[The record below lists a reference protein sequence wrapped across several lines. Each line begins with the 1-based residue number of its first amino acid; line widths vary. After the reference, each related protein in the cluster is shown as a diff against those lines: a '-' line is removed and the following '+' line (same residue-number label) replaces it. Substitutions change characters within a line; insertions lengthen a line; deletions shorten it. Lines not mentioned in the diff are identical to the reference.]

1 METVPGF
8 ASDPTATDTVVR
20 SDLGDLGE
28 IVERDT
34 PQPKPKG
41 FNPVDLIGPLIV
53 FGLVIGLWYFM
64 SMVGLS
70 KSKRFLLPRPHKIIH
85 SFVTD
90 DIPGARGKIL
100 NATWLSAKVALL
112 GLVIAII
119 LGIGIAIIM
128 SQAKWV
134 EKSLWPYLIAMQ
146 AVPILTLTPI
156 IGALFGFSFK
166 ARLLVTV
173 IIALFP
179 ISSNTLFGL
188 LSVDKG
194 MHDLLTLHGASRWT
208 RLTKLQLPAALPQIF
223 TGFRISAG
231 LAVIGAI
238 VGDTFFRQ
246 GKPGLGSQVDVYRSF
261 LQGPQMWACI
271 ILAALLGLLFFA
283 VFEFFNRLAIGKWH
297 DSIRV

>member
-1 METVPGF
+1 VTQF
-8 ASDPTATDTVVR
+8 ASDPIGTDALV
-20 SDLGDLGE
+20 LGE
-28 IVERDT
+28 LVERDT
-34 PQPKPKG
+34 PRPKAKS
-41 FNPVDLIGPLIV
+41 FNPVDLIGPLVV

-64 SMVGLS
+64 ALAGLP
-70 KSKRFLLPRPHKIIH
+70 KFKRFLLPQPHKIIS

-90 DIPGARGKIL
+90 DIPGARAKIL
-100 NATWLSAKVALL
+100 TATWLSAQVAML
-112 GLVIAII
+112 GLAIAIV
-119 LGIGIAIIM
+119 LGLLIAVIM

-146 AVPILTLTPI
+146 AVPILTLTPL
-156 IGALFGFSFK
+156 IGALFGFSFT

-179 ISSNTLFGL
+179 IASNTLFGL

-194 MHDLLTLHGASRWT
+194 LHDLFTLHGASRWT
-208 RLTKLQLPAALPQIF
+208 RLRKLLLPAALPQIF
-223 TGFRISAG
+223 AGFRISAG
-231 LAVIGAI
+231 LAVIGSI

-271 ILAALLGLLFFA
+271 ILAAMLGLLFFA
-283 VFEFFNRLAIGKWH
+283 VFDVLNRVAVGKWH
-297 DSIRV
+297 ESLRF